1 MLFSSTLF
9 LFAFLP
15 IALAAYFIAPGLRAR
30 NAVLL
35 FFSLIFYAWGE
46 TAYVF
51 LLAGS
56 IGLNFALG
64 RLISQRRSGQN
75 EKKFLIS
82 AVALNLLLLGV
93 FKYAD
98 FFVANLNAV
107 LSFFEISP
115 IHLDP
120 IHLPIGIS
128 FFTFQA
134 ITYIVDIHRGDAEAQ
149 TNPWRVGLY
158 IALFPQLIAGP
169 IVRYQQIAQEL
180 NHRKSRL
187 EDVAEGFRIFI
198 IGLSKKVLIADTLA
212 IAADAI
218 FEIPIGE
225 LQTPVAWLGIIA
237 FTFQIYFDFSGYSDM
252 AIGLGRSFGFHFP
265 KNFNWPYTS
274 ESLREFWRRWHIT
287 LSSFFRDYLYI
298 PMGGNRGQSTRTAFN
313 LLTVFFLCGLWHGAS
328 WTFVLWGL
336 LHGTFLALERTRFGH
351 WLDAAPSIIRRAY
364 VLAVVILAWTF
375 FRSPNIIH
383 GWSYTVVLF
392 GWTQPTGD
400 AFPLALYVDRHFWT
414 VLFIAALSTSHIP
427 NQIWGH
433 LRSKS
438 GKLSLALEWT
448 RSVALLLALILCAL
462 SMANGTHN
470 PFIYFRF

>member
-75 EKKFLIS
+75 EKKILIS

-212 IAADAI
+212 IAVDAI
-218 FEIPIGE
+218 F
-225 LQTPVAWLGIIA
+225 
-237 FTFQIYFDFSGYSDM
+237 
-252 AIGLGRSFGFHFP
+252 
-265 KNFNWPYTS
+265 
-274 ESLREFWRRWHIT
+274 
-287 LSSFFRDYLYI
+287 
-298 PMGGNRGQSTRTAFN
+298 
-313 LLTVFFLCGLWHGAS
+313 
-328 WTFVLWGL
+328 
-336 LHGTFLALERTRFGH
+336 
-351 WLDAAPSIIRRAY
+351 
-364 VLAVVILAWTF
+364 
-375 FRSPNIIH
+375 
-383 GWSYTVVLF
+383 
-392 GWTQPTGD
+392 
-400 AFPLALYVDRHFWT
+400 
-414 VLFIAALSTSHIP
+414 
-427 NQIWGH
+427 
-433 LRSKS
+433 
-438 GKLSLALEWT
+438 
-448 RSVALLLALILCAL
+448 
-462 SMANGTHN
+462 
-470 PFIYFRF
+470 